1 MIDFDNIPY
10 SDRVLIDILLADDK
24 YDSPSWKGKSIS
36 AKIQWLTMELA
47 AKQALLDDL
56 YNEGS
61 IR

>member
-10 SDRVLIDILLADDK
+10 SDRVLIDILLDDDK
-24 YDSPSWKGKSIS
+24 YDSPGWAGASIS
-36 AKIQWLTMELA
+36 TKIQWLTMELA

-61 IR
+61 VR

>member
-24 YDSPSWKGKSIS
+24 YDYPGWAGASIS
-36 AKIQWLTMELA
+36 TKIQWLTMELA

-61 IR
+61 VR